1 MWTLRTPAD
10 ASPSVA
16 FRLLPGSVKTLG
28 RAVRADFIVE
38 APLVSRFHCR
48 LTTSESGQL
57 VVADLD
63 STNGT
68 FVNDRKVQE
77 AVLASGDRLRVGRLE
92 LTVVHEVAAV
102 PPAES

>member
-1 MWTLRTPAD
+1 MWTLRTLPDAEPA
-10 ASPSVA
+10 VT

-48 LTTSESGQL
+48 FTTSEAGQL
-57 VVADLD
+57 EVADLE

-68 FVNDRKVQE
+68 FVNDRKVQQ

-92 LTVVHEVAAV
+92 LSVVHDDTQ
-102 PPAES
+102 

>member
-1 MWTLRTPAD
+1 MPMWTLRTFPNAD
-10 ASPSVA
+10 PPVA
-16 FRLLPGSVKTLG
+16 FRMLPGSVKTLG

-48 LTTSESGQL
+48 LTMSDAGQL
-57 VVADLD
+57 EVADLE

-68 FVNDRKVQE
+68 FVNDRKVQQ

-92 LTVVHEVAAV
+92 LSVVHEDT
-102 PPAES
+102 P